1 MDELEY
7 ITLNALM
14 MCDQGAAPD
23 FFKPTYN
30 TKVKIHGCLVA
41 TNKDATPLINIPSF
55 KVCKIT
61 GGPCVPATIPMTW
74 QDTWQVKVKGINSLI
89 GKSSCRCPVGGK
101 VEFMTSGQ
109 VPLPDDAAQEVK
121 EMQDQAQKELD
132 DSGQGNSVGEAGL
145 VEGMI
150 PVWGSGRDLINDI
163 QTGDVGG
170 SLMNAG
176 FLIWDVASIAVGVV
190 SFGTGT
196 VAMQGAK
203 AGIKGAI
210 KAGAKAVS
218 KEALQQ
224 MGKAAFKKLGK
235 SALKSAEKLQ
245 AKLCNITKVFG
256 CFTAETLIQTPTGLQ
271 CIKDI
276 KVGDEVF
283 SFNEEIQKV
292 TIRKVTYL
300 FEEEVQEILE
310 IETEE
315 EVISTTRNHPF
326 FVNGEFKDAEQI
338 EIGEYL
344 FTCNGN
350 LVKVLSLNYIP
361 KVCKVYNF
369 EVGEDHCY
377 FVGKEGVLVLNICP
391 KLLESLLSQVP
402 DAFKGMFKCK
412 EYAEALK
419 KILQEK
425 GIEGAEVF
433 LKSDTGFIWSEAL
446 GKTITTN
453 GDHVG
458 IKVKDLIFDNLNPK
472 GIPYEKWLEDLGV
485 GFPGMQKPI
494 INPF

>member
-89 GKSSCRCPVGGK
+89 GKSNCRCPVGGK

-163 QTGDVGG
+163 QTVDVGG

-235 SALKSAEKLQ
+235 NALKSAEKLQ

-283 SFNEEIQKV
+283 SFDEEIQKV
-292 TIRKVTYL
+292 TIRKVTCL

-369 EVGEDHCY
+369 EVREDHCY
-377 FVGKEGVLVLNICP
+377 FVGQHGILVLNACYHTTFFKANP
-391 KLLESLLSQVP
+391 LLKGKVVVHHAVEQQV
-402 DAFKGMFKCK
+402 
-412 EYAEALK
+412 LK
-419 KILQEK
+419 KWPGLFDKEFMHSLDNLR
-425 GIEGAEVF
+425 GIPKDINNT
-433 LKSDTGFIWSEAL
+433 LHLS
-446 GKTITTN
+446 TIRKEWN
-453 GDHVG
+453 
-458 IKVKDLIFDNLNPK
+458 KFYKKFDNA
-472 GIPYEKWLEDLGV
+472 GIIPTKQQVLDYANAIDKKFGHLFD
-485 GFPGMQKPI
+485 PPI
-494 INPF
+494 